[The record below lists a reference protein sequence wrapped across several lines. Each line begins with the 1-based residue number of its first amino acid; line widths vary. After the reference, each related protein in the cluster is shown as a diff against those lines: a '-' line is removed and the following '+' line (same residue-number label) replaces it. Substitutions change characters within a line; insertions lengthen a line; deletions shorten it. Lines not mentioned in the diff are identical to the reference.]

1 MKISSRQ
8 LMSSLE
14 YLPELNAPNI
24 DADLVIVH
32 GNPYSLEQ
40 PRLLENLCVAFPNAS
55 IAGCSS
61 SGEII
66 NGETHENSIVY
77 SAIEF
82 EHSRVRQTR
91 VSIAN
96 DQEDEFEAGKVLAN
110 NLLDDELAFII
121 VFSEG
126 LGIDCD
132 ELLKGANEV
141 LGNKVPLIGGL
152 AADNNAFNYTVV
164 MDREGTYGDAVIAVG
179 IYGKRIKVNHVMSSF
194 DHVGVEVDITSSEGN
209 LVRTLNHKPVLDVYK
224 EVIFKQYDYD
234 IDFIMSHP
242 LVILDP
248 QSKRIV
254 YCRTIFDYDLDSGVV
269 LTAGS
274 VPQGPAKIISLID
287 SSNIIAD
294 INDTCEKL
302 IGQAAEFA
310 FVISCASRKEP
321 MGSEWIKESK
331 FIQECLGNTPSLGF
345 YSFGEIGRHDQTDP
359 AVVHNHT
366 LTIATI
372 IET

>member
-14 YLPELNAPNI
+14 YLPELNAPNLG
-24 DADLVIVH
+24 ADLVIVH

-40 PRLLENLCVAFPNAS
+40 PRLLENLCAAFPNAS

-61 SGEII
+61 SGEIM
-66 NGETHENSIVY
+66 NGETYENSIVY

-82 EHSRVRQTR
+82 EHSRVRQSR
-91 VSIAN
+91 VSITN
-96 DQEDEFEAGKVLAN
+96 DQEDEFAAGKLLAN
-110 NLLDDELAFII
+110 NLLDDELAFVI

-132 ELLKGANEV
+132 EVLKGANEV
-141 LGNKVPLIGGL
+141 FGGAIPLIGGL
-152 AADNNAFNYTVV
+152 AADNNAFDYTVV
-164 MDREGTYGDAVIAVG
+164 MDREGTYDDAVIAVG
-179 IYGKRIKVNHVMSSF
+179 IYGNRIKINTAMSSF
-194 DHVGVEVDITSSEGN
+194 DQVGIEVDITSTEGN
-209 LVRTLNHKPVLDVYK
+209 IVHQLNHKPVLDVYK
-224 EVIFKQYDYD
+224 ELVFKQIDYE

-242 LVILDP
+242 LVILDAE
-248 QSKRIV
+248 SKRV
-254 YCRTIFDYDLDSGVV
+254 MYCRTIFDYDLENGAV

-287 SSNIIAD
+287 SSNIVAD
-294 INDTCEKL
+294 INHTCEKL
-302 IGQAAEFA
+302 IDQEAEFA
-310 FVISCASRKEP
+310 FVISCTSRKEP

-345 YSFGEIGRHDQTDP
+345 YSFGEIGRHVQADP

>member
-254 YCRTIFDYDLDSGVV
+254 YCRTIFDYDLDSGAV